1 MNPPIMMKVHKVR
14 TKTLWP
20 FLAALSAS
28 RFATGLEELGA
39 GSLLVLRGL
48 ELDSEG

>member
-14 TKTLWP
+14 TNTLLP

-28 RFATGLEELGA
+28 GFATGFEALGA
-39 GSLLVLRGL
+39 GFFSVFDGL
-48 ELDSEG
+48 ETYPD

>member
-20 FLAALSAS
+20 FLAAS

>member
-14 TKTLWP
+14 TKTLLP

-28 RFATGLEELGA
+28 GFATGFEELEA
-39 GSLLVLRGL
+39 GSLSVLGCL